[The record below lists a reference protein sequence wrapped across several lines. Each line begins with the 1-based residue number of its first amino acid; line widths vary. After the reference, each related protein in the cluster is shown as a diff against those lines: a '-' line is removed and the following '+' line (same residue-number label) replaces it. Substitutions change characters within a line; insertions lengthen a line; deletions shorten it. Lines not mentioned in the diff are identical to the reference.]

1 MVEEE
6 EKEEEEEEEG
16 DFGEEPGLGGGEG
29 EGALRVVDDDDD
41 DDDDDIGWRVGEG
54 RDEGVLGV
62 GVLVGMNLGVVVL
75 GAALLVVEMR
85 VDVETVV
92 VVGKAVDFFV
102 LVPIV
107 VFAFFVV
114 VFIVVVF
121 IVGFVVGR
129 VEDLETLREVEWN
142 LVVESTVEVVGIV
155 EVLGL
160 VIGGT
165 FVVTR
170 EVVRMLVVVVVRGG
184 RGVVFTHIPEF
195 LTP

>member
-6 EKEEEEEEEG
+6 EKEEEEEEEEG
-16 DFGEEPGLGGGEG
+16 DFGEEPGLGEGEG
-29 EGALRVVDDDDD
+29 EGALRVVDDD

-62 GVLVGMNLGVVVL
+62 GVLVGMNAVVVVL
-75 GAALLVVEMR
+75 GGAVLVVEMR

-129 VEDLETLREVEWN
+129 VEDRETLREVE
-142 LVVESTVEVVGIV
+142 
-155 EVLGL
+155 
-160 VIGGT
+160 
-165 FVVTR
+165 
-170 EVVRMLVVVVVRGG
+170 
-184 RGVVFTHIPEF
+184 
-195 LTP
+195 